1 MAKIVYF
8 VIAVDLETKSISI
21 DDETFMARF
30 GESEQVF
37 DEEAGEWLADEENF
51 YDEAVEILNSK
62 KIGE

>member
-1 MAKIVYF
+1 MAKIIYF
-8 VIAVDLETKSISI
+8 VIAVDLETKSISV
-21 DDETFMARF
+21 DDQTFMARF
-30 GESEQVF
+30 SESEQVF

>member
-8 VIAVDLETKSISI
+8 VIAVDLEAKTIEI

-30 GESEQVF
+30 DKSEQVF
-37 DEEAGEWLADEENF
+37 DEATGEWLEDEENF
-51 YDEAVEILNSK
+51 YDEAVAILNSK